1 MKKKFGL
8 LMLSAVMILSV
19 LAGCSEPETK
29 IVDEKINVYTTFFPL
44 YDFTRQIG
52 GEHVNVVN
60 LVPAGVEAH
69 DWTPKSRELSDIRKA
84 QVFIYNGAGFEGW
97 VEDFLG
103 SLEKT
108 DAPHV
113 VKATKGLNLINVT
126 EVEEKTATDEH
137 AHENEHG
144 HDHGHAD
151 EHAHEEKATSTEKEA
166 AHDHAHDHGGV
177 DPHTWLSP
185 LQAKEMSKNIFEA
198 LVKVDPQHKADYEK
212 NFATFSAKL
221 DELHKFYQDSLAA
234 TKRKEIVV
242 QHEAYGYLCRDYGLT
257 QKAIMGISPDAEP
270 TAQDMKAI
278 SDFVKKHDVKYI
290 LFEELVSDKV
300 AKTLADDLNIGTLVF
315 SPVEGLTEEQD
326 KAGETYITMMEKNLT
341 NLVKALQ

>member
-1 MKKKFGL
+1 VKKKFGL
-8 LMLSAVMILSV
+8 LILSVVLILSV
-19 LAGCSEPETK
+19 LAGCSEPTTK

-84 QVFIYNGAGFEGW
+84 QVFVYNGAGFEGW

-103 SLEKT
+103 SLEKADVPLVIEAT
-108 DAPHV
+108 KGLDLIEIANSD
-113 VKATKGLNLINVT
+113 VKATK
-126 EVEEKTATDEH
+126 DEH
-137 AHENEHG
+137 AHEDEHG
-144 HDHGHAD
+144 HEHGHAD
-151 EHAHEEKATSTEKEA
+151 EHAHEKSANADKEA
-166 AHDHAHDHGGV
+166 THDHDHGNV
-177 DPHTWLSP
+177 DPHVWLSP
-185 LQAKEMSKNIFEA
+185 LQAKEMSKNIFDA
-198 LVKVDPQHKADYEK
+198 LVKVDPKHKADYEK
-212 NFATFSAKL
+212 NFTAFDAKL
-221 DELHKFYQDSLAA
+221 DELHKFYKDSLAG

-270 TAQDMKAI
+270 TAQDMKSI

>member
-8 LMLSAVMILSV
+8 LILSVVLILSV
-19 LAGCSEPETK
+19 LVGCSEPATK

-52 GEHVNVVN
+52 GEHVNVIN
-60 LVPAGVEAH
+60 LVPVGVEAH
-69 DWTPKSRELSDIRKA
+69 DWTPKSRELSDIRKS

-103 SLEKT
+103 SLEKSN
-108 DAPHV
+108 APHV
-113 VKATKGLNLINVT
+113 VEATKGLNLINVT
-126 EVEEKTATDEH
+126 EAEEKTATNEH
-137 AHENEHG
+137 AHEDEHS

-151 EHAHEEKATSTEKEA
+151 EQAVEHADE
-166 AHDHAHDHGGV
+166 HAHDHGGI
-177 DPHTWLSP
+177 DPHAWLSP
-185 LQAKEMSKNIFEA
+185 LQAKEMSKNIFDA
-198 LVKVDPQHKADYEK
+198 LVKVDSQHKADYEK
-212 NFATFSAKL
+212 NFAAFSAKL
-221 DELHKFYQDSLAA
+221 DEMHKFYQDSLAT